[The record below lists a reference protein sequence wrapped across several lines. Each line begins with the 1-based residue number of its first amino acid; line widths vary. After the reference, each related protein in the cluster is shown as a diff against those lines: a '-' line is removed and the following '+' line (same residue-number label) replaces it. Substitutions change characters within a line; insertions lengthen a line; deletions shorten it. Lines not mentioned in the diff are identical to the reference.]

1 MKITLDIDDKYN
13 NRYSEHDLKMFVAV
27 SLYEKGIMC
36 TGELAQAVGM
46 SRADFILEMGKYG
59 EYGPDTLSLFLQEI
73 NLYGGNYK
81 ALTNPEAFA
90 LRRAPSLD
98 EARDRILAA
107 RRQGRAPLVSR
118 SLQETQSQTAFID
131 PLEIHHHRKSRR

>member
-98 EARDRILAA
+98 EARNRILAA
-107 RRQGRAPLVSR
+107 RQEGMPHLGAE
-118 SLQETQSQTAFID
+118 SLQKNEHKAPALDLQK
-131 PLEIHHHRKSRR
+131 HRRRRGFHR